1 MTRETANDVHQLV
14 TGVGRVAVAFRV
26 GSQSD
31 PGGAAQR
38 SYEGRLT
45 TVREMISTVWIE
57 RSRLMKERTESI
69 PEAGERNGG
78 LRDSKWGAVTIWQ
91 SAIGS

>member
-14 TGVGRVAVAFRV
+14 TGVGCVAVAFRV

-31 PGGAAQR
+31 TGGAAQR

-45 TVREMISTVWIE
+45 AAREMILTVW
-57 RSRLMKERTESI
+57 TE
-69 PEAGERNGG
+69 
-78 LRDSKWGAVTIWQ
+78 
-91 SAIGS
+91 

>member
-45 TVREMISTVWIE
+45 TVREMMSTVWIE
-57 RSRLMKERTESI
+57 RAKHTKEHIESI
-69 PEAGERNGG
+69 WAADEKNGW
-78 LRDSKWGAVTIWQ
+78 LQASKWGVGTI
-91 SAIGS
+91 

>member
-1 MTRETANDVHQLV
+1 MTRETANDVHRLV
-14 TGVGRVAVAFRV
+14 TGVGCAAEAFRV
-26 GSQSD
+26 GLQSD

-45 TVREMISTVWIE
+45 TVREMMSIVWIE

-69 PEAGERNGG
+69 PEAGERNGW
-78 LRDSKWGAVTIWQ
+78 LRDSKWGAVDIWQ
-91 SAIGS
+91 RAIES

>member
-26 GSQSD
+26 GLQSD

-45 TVREMISTVWIE
+45 TARKGNSTVQIE
-57 RSRLMKERTESI
+57 RSGHISERIELVS
-69 PEAGERNGG
+69 EVDERNG
-78 LRDSKWGAVTIWQ
+78 
-91 SAIGS
+91 